1 MEMLLLA
8 IYALL
13 VWLIFFKFKWL
24 PWNNTSK
31 AIAITIPVLG
41 LSTMILL
48 LNVVAPSSSDIRV
61 IKPVIQIVSQV
72 RGRVVSVEVEPN
84 RLVTKGAVLFRVDP
98 TPYALQVRTLEAQ
111 LAGAQSTVRQLHA
124 ELAAAQSKASA
135 SAARL
140 ALAQQRASE
149 NRQLV
154 RLGAGDKFTL
164 EQAESTLKEARA
176 DFDAARASQAQTQAL
191 LDGQVNG
198 QPFQESQISAQLA
211 NARWDLEQ
219 TVVRAPADGYVINL
233 QLRPG
238 SFVGSLPISPVIT
251 FVENQQQIIAFYQ
264 QNELHQV
271 QPGNRAEFTLRTLP
285 GRIIHARVNSIIWAQ
300 AQGQFVGGGLI
311 PDTGLTSPVGDRFA
325 VRLDLAPRER
335 DLFLAAG
342 AVGDGAI
349 YTDRL
354 EALHLVRMVLLRV
367 TAKLNY
373 LVLKLH

>member
-1 MEMLLLA
+1 
-8 IYALL
+8 
-13 VWLIFFKFKWL
+13 
-24 PWNNTSK
+24 
-31 AIAITIPVLG
+31 
-41 LSTMILL
+41 
-48 LNVVAPSSSDIRV
+48 
-61 IKPVIQIVSQV
+61 VIQIVSQV